1 MPETISEAIPAAC
14 VEAICEV
21 WDRLDD
27 QLCSDES
34 NLVQLHIDE
43 CAYCRGFER
52 FQGSLRTLVTGRTHD
67 RNDIARMVKARLRC
81 ELDRASRLFDTMRY
95 AGRTTPGRWRR

>member
-14 VEAICEV
+14 VEAICQV

-52 FQGSLRTLVTGRTHD
+52 FQVGYGDAIRAVRTD
-67 RNDIARMVKARLRC
+67 RNGAPWHVRARV
-81 ELDRASRLFDTMRY
+81 LDGLSE
-95 AGRTTPGRWRR
+95 AGYCP